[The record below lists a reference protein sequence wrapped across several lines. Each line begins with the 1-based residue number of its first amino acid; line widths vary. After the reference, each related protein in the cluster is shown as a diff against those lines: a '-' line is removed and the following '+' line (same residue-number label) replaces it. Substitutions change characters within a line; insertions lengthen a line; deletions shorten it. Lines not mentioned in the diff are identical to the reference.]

1 LFSFFSPLLSDVFKK
16 IHRNRKLGLEKAKEL
31 WEEKKKRRRSKR
43 EARSK

>member
-1 LFSFFSPLLSDVFKK
+1 LYSFVLSPFLSDVLKK

-31 WEEKKKRRRSKR
+31 QEKKKRRRSKR